1 MANGGL
7 KNSSSA
13 FFIPCSPP
21 SSSSLTSSLYSHARN
36 KPRIEHDDKRAER
49 VHENR
54 KSQNVAQ
61 KKCRNEI
68 ERLGKTSNKKSPAP
82 FLKTGEQNLK
92 MRCAK

>member
-13 FFIPCSPP
+13 FFIPRSPP

-36 KPRIEHDDKRAER
+36 KPRIEHDDNRAER

-68 ERLGKTSNKKSPAP
+68 ERLGKNSNKIRQSH
-82 FLKTGEQNLK
+82 F
-92 MRCAK
+92 